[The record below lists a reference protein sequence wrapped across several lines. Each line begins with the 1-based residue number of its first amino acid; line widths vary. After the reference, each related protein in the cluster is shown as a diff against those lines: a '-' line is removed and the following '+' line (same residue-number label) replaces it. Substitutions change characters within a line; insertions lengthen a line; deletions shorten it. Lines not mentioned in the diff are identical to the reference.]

1 MKSKS
6 KKKEKKP
13 VVQQEKT
20 LPFEKG
26 NYLWFFVGLLVLTIG
41 FVFLSIGP
49 WDSFWS
55 RTLAPII
62 LVIGYLV
69 IIPWSIMYHKK
80 GKHSA
85 QKTSN

>member
-1 MKSKS
+1 MKTKN

-13 VVQQEKT
+13 VIPQEKT

-26 NYLWFFVGLLVLTIG
+26 NYLWFFAGLLVLTIG

-55 RTLAPII
+55 RTLAPVI

-69 IIPWSIMYHKK
+69 VIPWSIMYHKK
-80 GKHSA
+80 NHQTAK
-85 QKTSN
+85 QTNN